1 MAPFKF
7 PRVVT
12 RTKLQD
18 CVLCWLQWE
27 RNKATLSVFK
37 DVTFELPVSLP
48 WGSNVCNWETFFSRM
63 KSQDSLSSSLALKL
77 NNIVWF
83 FFKHYKQ
90 WTSLC
95 SFFAPSCF
103 TRFYKATSA
112 SICASIESSSPGSL
126 GKAVLRRNSMFDNK
140 FNMVHLPPLLILHL
154 SY

>member
-90 WTSLC
+90 WN
-95 SFFAPSCF
+95 FHPSVHF
-103 TRFYKATSA
+103 LHHLVLQD
-112 SICASIESSSPGSL
+112 SIKL
-126 GKAVLRRNSMFDNK
+126 QVLLF
-140 FNMVHLPPLLILHL
+140 VHLQKAHHL
-154 SY
+154 TLWARLY